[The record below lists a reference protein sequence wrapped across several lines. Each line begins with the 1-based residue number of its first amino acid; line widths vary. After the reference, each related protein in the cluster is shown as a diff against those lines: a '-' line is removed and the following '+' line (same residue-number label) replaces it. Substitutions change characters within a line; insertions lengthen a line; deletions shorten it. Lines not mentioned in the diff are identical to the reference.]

1 MAAAACPAGLSGTLV
16 LYIIAQFVTWA
27 VHDGLQQYM
36 FEQPGFERFG
46 VTMALCL
53 QARPVACSARNG
65 AVSGG
70 RRDRVALRSL
80 CVSC

>member
-16 LYIIAQFVTWA
+16 LYIVAQFVTWA

-53 QARPVACSARNG
+53 QARQGCCVAQGVG
-65 AVSGG
+65 ATGLLCTCLCLV
-70 RRDRVALRSL
+70 LR
-80 CVSC
+80 

>member
-53 QARPVACSARNG
+53 QARPGPAARQQRPQ
-65 AVSGG
+65 GG
-70 RRDRVALRSL
+70 RRDRVAF
-80 CVSC
+80 CVVCASC